1 MTETENNG
9 FIYTCK
15 DLLQKI
21 DCCVKVCLP
30 FLCMLVGVFLFYK
43 LQIDD
48 GKARDYLETLSGV
61 VSGILGF
68 LIAASAIMYSLP
80 ENVVRRMAVVAR
92 NGNIPYEEIIGNMV
106 FTSCVA
112 VLTITLTLIALLFPQ
127 GNAFRILFCA
137 SLSFTFYVLLLC
149 VHILL
154 HLFATRTF
162 INPK

>member
-80 ENVVRRMAVVAR
+80 ENVVRRMAVVASD
-92 NGNIPYEEIIGNMV
+92 GKVPYDEIIGNMV
-106 FTSCVA
+106 FTSLVA
-112 VLTITLTLIALLFPQ
+112 VLAVALTLIALLVQ
-127 GNAFRILFCA
+127 GNAFRIFFCV
-137 SLSFTFYVLLLC
+137 SLSSTLYVLILC
-149 VHILL
+149 IHILL
-154 HLFATRTF
+154 HLFAARSF
-162 INPK
+162 IT

>member
-1 MTETENNG
+1 MTETENRG

-21 DCCVKVCLP
+21 DCCVKWCLP
-30 FLCMLVGVFLFYK
+30 VLCMMVVVILFFT

-48 GKARDYLETLSGV
+48 GTARDYLETLSGV

-68 LIAASAIMYSLP
+68 LIAASAIMYSLS
-80 ENVVRRMAVVAR
+80 ENVVHRLGVETRDGKV
-92 NGNIPYEEIIGNMV
+92 PYDEIIGNMV
-106 FTSCVA
+106 FTSLVA
-112 VLTITLTLIALLFPQ
+112 VLTIALTLIALLVQ
-127 GNAFRILFCA
+127 GNAFRIFFCV
-137 SLSFTFYVLLLC
+137 SLSFTLYVLILC
-149 VHILL
+149 IHILL